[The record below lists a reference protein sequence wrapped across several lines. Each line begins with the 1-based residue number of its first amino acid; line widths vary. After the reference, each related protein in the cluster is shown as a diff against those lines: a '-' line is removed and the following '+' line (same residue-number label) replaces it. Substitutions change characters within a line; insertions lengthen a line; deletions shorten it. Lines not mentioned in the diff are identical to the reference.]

1 MCGITGFSPVEPGAP
16 APRGA
21 GRVLRAMGETLV
33 PRGPDQQGQTIV
45 DGVGLA
51 AARLSIIDRAGSDQ
65 PVATPG
71 GRTTVV
77 YNGEIYNYPDLR
89 RELRSRG
96 RELRTAGDTE
106 VIPQLYEE
114 FGIEGCLTRLRGMFA
129 FALYDRRER
138 TLVLARDRLG
148 IKPLYAGV
156 FDDTLIFGSE
166 IKACLGHPAFVREVD
181 PVALARY
188 LMLEYVPSP
197 GSIYRGLAKL
207 PPAHYMVLRDGQ
219 VRVERYWHPPEADP
233 EPRSDEAWIGELDEL
248 LRSAVTEELVSEV
261 PLGSLLSGGLDSSTV
276 TWFVTRARRRPK
288 TFSISFSES
297 SFDESPHFRLVS
309 RRLGTD
315 HVDRQVDVGDLG
327 TLLDQVL
334 GFLDEPLADSSL
346 LPTYALSRLVRDE
359 GTTVVLSG
367 DGGDELFAGY
377 PTYLA
382 HQLADGM
389 GPARG
394 WLAGPALGLA
404 GLLPTGYGNVSLDYQ
419 LKRFLAGVAFPP
431 ARRAAIWLGAF
442 MPGEVREV
450 MGRGDE
456 LPDGELFE
464 AHDRHGAALPGRD
477 GVTTAQYV
485 DLRTYM
491 ADGILTKVDRASMA
505 CSLEVRVPLLDH
517 RVAELAFRMP
527 LSMRRRS
534 PMGKVAL
541 RQLMTG
547 RLPLPVLTRAKKG
560 FGAPVALWLRG
571 GGRGRMIDTLAGGAA
586 GRTGWL
592 DQGVVDRLIEE
603 HLRGRA
609 DHRRRLWSMMVLV
622 EWLNGDFGPGG
633 R

>member
-1 MCGITGFSPVEPGAP
+1 MCGIAGFAPVDPGAP
-16 APRGA
+16 ALPGA
-21 GRVLRAMGETLV
+21 GARLRAMRDTLIH
-33 PRGPDQQGQTIV
+33 RGPDQQGQALIG
-45 DGVGLA
+45 GVGLA
-51 AARLSIIDRAGSDQ
+51 ATRLSIIDRAGSDQ
-65 PVATPG
+65 PIASTD
-71 GRTTVV
+71 GRSTVV
-77 YNGEIYNYPDLR
+77 FNGEIYNFPDLR
-89 RELRSRG
+89 RELLARG
-96 RELRTAGDTE
+96 HKLTTYGDTE
-106 VIPQLYEE
+106 VIPHLIQEV
-114 FGIEGCLTRLRGMFA
+114 GIEGCLARLRGMFA
-129 FALYDRRER
+129 FAVYDRVER

-156 FDDTLIFGSE
+156 FGDTLLFGSE
-166 IKACLGHPAFVREVD
+166 IKACAAHPAFRREVD
-181 PVALARY
+181 PLALARY

-207 PPAHYMVLRDGQ
+207 PPAHYMVLRDGE
-219 VRVERYWHPPEADP
+219 VSVHRYWHPPEADP
-233 EPRSDEAWIGELDEL
+233 DPRPDDAWVGELDEL
-248 LRSAVTEELVSEV
+248 LYSAVSEELVSEV
-261 PLGSLLSGGLDSSTV
+261 PIGSLLSGGLDSSAV
-276 TWFVTRARRRPK
+276 TWYVTRDRREPR
-288 TFSISFSES
+288 TFSIRFAEE
-297 SFDESPHFRLVS
+297 SFDESPHFRSVS

-315 HVDRQVDVGDLG
+315 HVEGEVDVGCVDR
-327 TLLDQVL
+327 LLDQVL

-346 LPTYALSRLVRDE
+346 LPTFALSNLVKE
-359 GTTVVLSG
+359 SGTTVVLSG

-382 HQLADGM
+382 HQLADAL

-394 WLAGPALGLA
+394 ALAGPVRQLA
-404 GLLPTGYGNVSLDYQ
+404 ERLPTSYGNVSADYQ
-419 LKRFLAGVAFPP
+419 LKRFLAGVGQPP
-431 ARRAAIWLGAF
+431 PRRAAIWLGAF
-442 MPGEVREV
+442 LPEEVRRV
-450 MGRGDE
+450 VAR
-456 LPDGELFE
+456 PDALSDDELFE
-464 AHDRHGAALPGRD
+464 AHDRHGASLPGRD

>member
-1 MCGITGFSPVEPGAP
+1 MRDSLI
-16 APRGA
+16 
-21 GRVLRAMGETLV
+21 
-33 PRGPDQQGQTIV
+33 PRGPDQQGQTLV
-45 DGVGLA
+45 EGVGLA
-51 AARLSIIDRAGSDQ
+51 ATRLSIIDRAGSDQ
-65 PVATPG
+65 PVATPS

-77 YNGEIYNYPDLR
+77 FNGEIYNYADLR

-96 RELRTAGDTE
+96 RELRTGGDTE

-114 FGIEGCLTRLRGMFA
+114 FGIEGCLARLRGMFA

-156 FDDTLIFGSE
+156 FGDQLLFGSE
-166 IKACLGHPAFVREVD
+166 IKACLAHPAFLREVD

-197 GSIYRGLAKL
+197 GSIYKGLAKL
-207 PPAHYMVLRDGQ
+207 PPAHYMVLRDGA
-219 VRVERYWHPPEADP
+219 VRVDRYWHPPEADP
-233 EPRSDEAWIGELDEL
+233 APRTDGSWVRELDEL
-248 LRSAVTEELVSEV
+248 LGAAVGEELVSEV

-276 TWFVTRARRRPK
+276 TWYVNRARRGPK

-315 HVDRQVDVGDLG
+315 HVDREIAAGDLG
-327 TLLDQVL
+327 TLLDQVM

-346 LPTYALSRLVRDE
+346 LPTFALSQLVRAE

-382 HQLADGM
+382 HQLADHL

-394 WLAGPALGLA
+394 LLAGPALSLA
-404 GLLPTGYGNVSLDYQ
+404 GLLPTRYDNVSRDYQ
-419 LKRFLAGVAFPP
+419 IKRFLAGVAQPP
-431 ARRAAIWLGAF
+431 SRRAAIWLGAF
-442 MPGEVREV
+442 LPPEVREV
-450 MGRGDE
+450 MGRPDD

-464 AHDRHGAALPGRD
+464 AHDRHGRALPGRD

-491 ADGILTKVDRASMA
+491 TDGILTKVDRASMA
-505 CSLEVRVPLLDH
+505 CSVEVRVPLLDH

-541 RQLMTG
+541 RQVMTG
-547 RLPLPVLTRAKKG
+547 RLPMPVLTRPKKG

-571 GGRGRMIDTLAGGAA
+571 GGRERMVDTLAGGAA
-586 GRTGWL
+586 GRTGWF
-592 DQGVVDRLIEE
+592 DQAVVDRLIEG

-609 DHRRRLWSMMVLV
+609 DHRRRLWSLMVLM
-622 EWLNGDFGPGG
+622 EWLRGEFGPAASD

>member
-1 MCGITGFSPVEPGAP
+1 M
-16 APRGA
+16 
-21 GRVLRAMGETLV
+21 LLAMRDTLI
-33 PRGPDQQGQTIV
+33 PRGPDQQGQV
-45 DGVGLA
+45 LVEGVGLA
-51 AARLSIIDRAGSDQ
+51 ATRLSIIDRAGSDQ
-65 PVATPG
+65 PVATSS

-77 YNGEIYNYPDLR
+77 FNGEIYNHADLR
-89 RELRSRG
+89 RELGARG
-96 RELRTAGDTE
+96 RELSTAGDTE

-114 FGIEGCLTRLRGMFA
+114 FGIEGCLSRLRGMFA

-156 FDDTLIFGSE
+156 FGDQLLFGSE
-166 IKACLGHPAFVREVD
+166 IKACLAHPAFVREVD
-181 PVALARY
+181 PVAMARY

-197 GSIYRGLAKL
+197 GSIYKGLAKL
-207 PPAHYMVLRDGQ
+207 PPAHYMVLRDGA
-219 VRVERYWHPPEADP
+219 VRVDRYWHPPEADP
-233 EPRSDEAWIGELDEL
+233 ASRADDAWVGELDDL
-248 LRSAVTEELVSEV
+248 LRDAVSEELVSEV
-261 PLGSLLSGGLDSSTV
+261 PLGSLLSGGLDSSAV
-276 TWFVTRARRRPK
+276 TWYVNRARRRPK

-315 HVDRQVDVGDLG
+315 HVDREIDAGDLG
-327 TLLDQVL
+327 TLLDQVM

-346 LPTYALSRLVRDE
+346 LPTFALSQLVRAE

-382 HQLADGM
+382 HQLADHL
-389 GPARG
+389 GPLRG
-394 WLAGPALGLA
+394 LLAGPASSLA
-404 GLLPTGYGNVSLDYQ
+404 GLLPTRYDNVSRDYQ
-419 LKRFLAGVAFPP
+419 LKRFLAGVAQPP
-431 ARRAAIWLGAF
+431 PRRAAIWLGAF
-442 MPGEVREV
+442 LPPEVREL
-450 MGRGDE
+450 MGRPDD

-464 AHDRHGAALPGRD
+464 AHDRHGRALPGRD

-505 CSLEVRVPLLDH
+505 CSVEVRVPLLDH

-547 RLPLPVLTRAKKG
+547 RLPMPVLTRPKKG

-571 GGRGRMIDTLAGGAA
+571 AGRKRMVDTLSGGAA
-586 GRTGWL
+586 GRTGWF
-592 DQGVVDRLIEE
+592 DQAVVDRLIEE

-609 DHRRRLWSMMVLV
+609 DHRRRLWSLMVLV
-622 EWLNGDFGPGG
+622 EWLGGEFGPGT
-633 R
+633 